1 MYGTKKI
8 LHEKTL
14 PSVCTNRIRVENTQL
29 QDEKKRSEILIQH
42 LLENLQ
48 ALESEEQEST
58 SMSGDK
64 RYLVVRWIYALFG
77 LVLTPDFYSDIYDF
91 TQIFCRYLLKN
102 WDLWSGQ
109 SRVQLMFFPQQSK
122 ANCKSLYNSANI
134 FSSKFTQCTMRFRKR
149 GPKMFNFE
157 LLLLHG
163 FSTKKL

>member
-1 MYGTKKI
+1 MRKKVKLSKQVPVIESFFI
-8 LHEKTL
+8 LALIYQLEKKWE
-14 PSVCTNRIRVENTQL
+14 ENTRL

-58 SMSGDK
+58 PLSGDK

-109 SRVQLMFFPQQSK
+109 SRVQLMFFPQH
-122 ANCKSLYNSANI
+122 
-134 FSSKFTQCTMRFRKR
+134 SKFTQCTMRFRKKR
-149 GPKMFNFE
+149 AKNVQ
-157 LLLLHG
+157 L
-163 FSTKKL
+163 

>member
-1 MYGTKKI
+1 MRKKVKLSKQVPVIESFFI
-8 LHEKTL
+8 LALIYQLEKKWE
-14 PSVCTNRIRVENTQL
+14 ENTRL

-77 LVLTPDFYSDIYDF
+77 LVLTPVFYSDIYDF

-109 SRVQLMFFPQQSK
+109 SRLQLMFFPQH
-122 ANCKSLYNSANI
+122 
-134 FSSKFTQCTMRFRKR
+134 SKFTQCTMRFRKKR
-149 GPKMFNFE
+149 AKNVQ
-157 LLLLHG
+157 L
-163 FSTKKL
+163 